1 MLELLCLQIGN
12 PLLDFNLDLNSK
24 AEYLSSHGLISDATF
39 EIATSVCNYSQIY
52 RQSVIQNAPLSPD
65 SIAVNNQVH
74 TEVSEFINNYDVSLD
89 VCLSSVVAQSQ
100 MLNQLVRIF
109 FSPLICLEFCV

>member
-74 TEVSEFINNYDVSLD
+74 IEVSEFINNYDVSLD